1 MTLPLWLPVL
11 IPVLVA
17 AGGYFS
23 ARRFFYYVQLLFQ
36 LAQVAIVTSFLV
48 SVVSGGPTITVLGG
62 LTRGVGIALKL
73 DSISAPF
80 IALTG
85 WFFLM
90 LQLFNFHK
98 KYMNRLFLFL
108 LGILQ
113 GLLIGIF
120 LSGDLFNMY
129 VLLELSTLVVA
140 ILIMYKRDK
149 QAIYNGMI
157 YMTVNLAGMT
167 FVLLGIGFVYRTYGT
182 LDLDQIAALVAQQ
195 SNLRSAILPYAFVMT
210 GIGVKAAVVLGYGWL
225 PPAHGAPSA
234 PSIVSAVLSGL
245 QVKAGVFLFIR
256 YQSVFAE
263 ALGTDALFLVL
274 GVITAVSGF
283 LFAIAQ
289 RDVKLI
295 LAYHTV
301 SQLGLIMVGL
311 SAGTETAWW
320 GALYHMVNHA
330 LFKGLLFLT
339 AGLVIHVYE
348 TRSVYEIRGVFRR
361 MPFIGIAMFAGV
373 LGITGAP
380 YFNGS
385 VSKYLIQSGWTAP
398 IGEYLVLLINLG
410 TAISFVKFSTMLF
423 GRSTAPEHQA
433 VAALGESEPEEGSV
447 PVVVDESLAT
457 AEVEDASAAG
467 QGDRD
472 PVPQVVHSAQPDAFT
487 RTIAVVIGL
496 ACLAGGVA
504 AAQILPLIFPVAP
517 SVAGAYYLRKF
528 LTFGATVAV
537 GAAIYFLVIKRTKLF
552 DRLRAVRVR
561 LMDLSLGVFGLFSL
575 MTVYLTITVR

>member
-1 MTLPLWLPVL
+1 MTIPLWLPVL
-11 IPVLVA
+11 IPVIVA
-17 AGGYFS
+17 AGGYF
-23 ARRFFYYVQLLFQ
+23 APRRFFYFAQLLVQLV
-36 LAQVAIVTSFLV
+36 QVAIVSLLLL
-48 SVVSGGPTITVLGG
+48 SVINEGSTATVLGG
-62 LTRGVGIALKL
+62 WPRGVGIALKL
-73 DSISAPF
+73 DALSAAF
-80 IALTG
+80 VALTG

-90 LQLFNFHK
+90 LHLFNFHK

-120 LSGDLFNMY
+120 LASDLFNMY

-182 LDLDQIAALVAQQ
+182 LDLDQIALLVSQQ
-195 SNLRSAILPYAFVMT
+195 ADLRSAILPYSFVMT

-234 PSIVSAVLSGL
+234 PSIVSALLSGL
-245 QVKAGVFLFIR
+245 QVKAGMFLFIR
-256 YQSVFAE
+256 YQAVFAE
-263 ALGTDALFLVL
+263 ALGTRELFLVL
-274 GVITAVSGF
+274 GVLTAVSGF

-311 SAGTETAWW
+311 SVGTDTAWW
-320 GALYHMVNHA
+320 GGVYHMINHA

-339 AGLVIHVYE
+339 AGLVIHVYD
-348 TRSVYEIRGVFRR
+348 TRNVYEIRGVLKR
-361 MPFIGIAMFAGV
+361 MPFVGVAMLAGV

-398 IGEYLVLLINLG
+398 IGEYAILLINLG

-423 GRSTAPEHQA
+423 GTGKGAANHGEAHIQISDAPA
-433 VAALGESEPEEGSV
+433 VESGADAPADAQETV
-447 PVVVDESLAT
+447 APVA
-457 AEVEDASAAG
+457 
-467 QGDRD
+467 
-472 PVPQVVHSAQPDAFT
+472 HSRQPDGFT
-487 RTIAVVIGL
+487 RSIALVIGL
-496 ACLAGGVA
+496 ACLAGGIA
-504 AAQILPLIFPVAP
+504 AGPIIGFLFPVAP
-517 SVAGAYYLRKF
+517 KLAGAYSLQKF
-528 LTFGATVAV
+528 LTFGATVA
-537 GAAIYFLVIKRTKLF
+537 AAALIYFLVIKRTKLF

-575 MTVYLTITVR
+575 MTVYLALTV